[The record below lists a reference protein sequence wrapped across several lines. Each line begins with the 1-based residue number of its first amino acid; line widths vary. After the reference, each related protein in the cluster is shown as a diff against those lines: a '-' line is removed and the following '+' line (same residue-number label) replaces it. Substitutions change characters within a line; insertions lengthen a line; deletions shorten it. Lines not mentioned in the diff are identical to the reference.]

1 MTLVH
6 GDAKI
11 DNFLF
16 KKVGQS
22 AEDKYTAMI
31 IDWQVTTLTNT
42 DLLGNL
48 NCNFLSLNLGHFCSN
63 NSIQAWRANAFEPT
77 EAGDKVRPK
86 EG

>member
-1 MTLVH
+1 MLRLVNLQKLMTLVH

-31 IDWQVTTLTNT
+31 IDWQVSIIKFFSLYTNFIG
-42 DLLGNL
+42 LWL
-48 NCNFLSLNLGHFCSN
+48 
-63 NSIQAWRANAFEPT
+63 
-77 EAGDKVRPK
+77 
-86 EG
+86 